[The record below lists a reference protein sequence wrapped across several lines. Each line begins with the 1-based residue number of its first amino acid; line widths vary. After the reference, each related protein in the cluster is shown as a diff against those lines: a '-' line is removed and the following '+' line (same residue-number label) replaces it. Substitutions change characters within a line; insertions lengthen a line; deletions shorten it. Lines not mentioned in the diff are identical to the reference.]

1 MAKSIEEKVEEHF
14 KSLLDNYGIRH
25 FGKTEEINGSI
36 AKALREADSKSGGSG
51 VNYPDIQLLL
61 QNKTRRDIPVMI
73 EAKGTKNK
81 LERLDADNQIDMSQS
96 AYIQGYAVNGA
107 LHYGNA
113 ILAEGTYSEVIIV
126 GINGTEIDPVTGIV
140 KDPELKAYYVAK
152 KNSGMPKHIPDFDFI
167 RCMPSNLDALF
178 DELDTMSL
186 SDAERE
192 QIKRQTEQALE
203 ERVKAIH
210 QSIYDDPKLRV
221 MLDTNGKL
229 YLFCGLIMAG
239 MPIAGAADLSPKTLT
254 SNTTSKINDGTLI
267 MDRIE
272 MFLES
277 RESTQDKVNMVRS
290 LFQPTFSTEGLWR
303 PDEGGISI
311 LHTLYKQIKEEIIP
325 LFKEGI
331 NLDFTGKILNSLSD
345 WASISDDA
353 KNDVVLTPRYV
364 TKMMAIMARTNMDS
378 LVWDSAMGSAGFLV
392 SAMDLMIRD
401 AEIHIHD
408 KAELNKKIKN
418 IKQHQL
424 LGIEILG
431 PVFVL
436 AVLNMILMGDGS
448 SQIVRGDSHAK
459 IREGLVNNFPATVYL
474 LNPPYSA
481 PGKGFIFVEE
491 ALNKM
496 TTGYACILIQEN
508 AGSGQGAPYT
518 KRILEHNTLLA
529 SIHMPTDL
537 FGGKASVQ
545 AAIYVFK
552 VAQPHD
558 ADNMVTFIDMS
569 DDGYSRQNRKKS
581 SQAVN
586 LRDTDHAEDRYAE
599 VEAIV
604 LGKMPK
610 THYYTEANGKV
621 IRDTISLNG
630 DDWTFNQHKKIDTT
644 PTEEDFKKTVADY
657 LAWKVGAIL
666 KGEMIVNE

>member
-1 MAKSIEEKVEEHF
+1 MSIEEQVEEYY
-14 KSLLDNYGIRH
+14 KKQLDRYGLRH
-25 FGKTEEINGSI
+25 YGKTEPTNNSI
-36 AKALREADSKSGGSG
+36 ARALKNANSKSGGSG
-51 VNYPDIQLLL
+51 NNYPDIQLLL
-61 QNKTRRDIPVMI
+61 VNANRRSIPVMI

-81 LERLDADNQIDMSQS
+81 LERLNTDHQIDMSKS
-96 AYIQGYAVNGA
+96 SYIQGYAVNGA

-113 ILAEGTYSEVIIV
+113 ILDEGTYSEVIIV
-126 GINGTEIDPVTGIV
+126 GINGTEVDPVTGIV

-152 KNSGMPKHIPDFDFI
+152 KNSGMPKYIPDFDFV
-167 RCMPSNLDALF
+167 RCMPSNLGALF

-192 QIKRQTEQALE
+192 QIKRQTEQTLE

-239 MPIAGAADLSPKTLT
+239 MPIAGAADLSPNDLT

-408 KAELNKKIKN
+408 KAELKKKIKN

-424 LGIEILG
+424 LGVEILG

-448 SQIVRGDSHAK
+448 SQIVRGDSHTK

-586 LRDTDHAEDRYAE
+586 LKDTDHAEDRYAE

-610 THYYTEANGKV
+610 THFYTEANGKI

-666 KGEMIVNE
+666 KGEVNVNV

>member
-1 MAKSIEEKVEEHF
+1 MSIEEQVEEYY
-14 KSLLDNYGIRH
+14 KKQLDRYGLRH
-25 FGKTEEINGSI
+25 YGKTEPANDAI
-36 AKALREADSKSGGSG
+36 ARALKNANSKSGGSG
-51 VNYPDIQLLL
+51 NNYPDIQLLL
-61 QNKTRRDIPVMI
+61 VNANRRSIPVMI

-81 LERLDADNQIDMSQS
+81 LERLNTDHQIDMSKS
-96 AYIQGYAVNGA
+96 SYIQGYAVNGA

-113 ILAEGTYSEVIIV
+113 ILDEGTYSEVIIV
-126 GINGTEIDPVTGIV
+126 GINGTEVDPVTGIV

-192 QIKRQTEQALE
+192 QLKRQTEQTLE

-239 MPIAGAADLSPKTLT
+239 MPIAGAADLAPNDLT

-303 PDEGGISI
+303 PDDGGISI

-408 KAELNKKIKN
+408 KAELKKKIKN

-424 LGIEILG
+424 LGVEILG

-448 SQIVRGDSHAK
+448 SQIVRGDSHTK

-481 PGKGFIFVEE
+481 PGKGFLFVEE
-491 ALNKM
+491 ALSKM

-508 AGSGQGAPYT
+508 AGSGQGLPYT

-529 SIHMPTDL
+529 SIHMPMDL

-569 DDGYSRQNRKKS
+569 EDGYSRQNRKKS

-666 KGEMIVNE
+666 KDEVMTDV

>member
-1 MAKSIEEKVEEHF
+1 MSIEEQVEEYY
-14 KSLLDNYGIRH
+14 KKQLDRYGLRH
-25 FGKTEEINGSI
+25 YGKTEPANDAI
-36 AKALREADSKSGGSG
+36 ARALKNANSKSGGSG
-51 VNYPDIQLLL
+51 NNYPDIQLLL
-61 QNKTRRDIPVMI
+61 VNANRRSIPVMI

-81 LERLDADNQIDMSQS
+81 LERLNTDHQIDMSQS
-96 AYIQGYAVNGA
+96 SYIQGYAVNGA

-113 ILAEGTYSEVIIV
+113 ILDEGTYSEVIIV
-126 GINGTEIDPVTGIV
+126 GINGTEVDPVTGIV

-152 KNSGMPKHIPDFDFI
+152 KNSGMPKYIPDFDFV
-167 RCMPSNLDALF
+167 RCMPSNLGALF

-192 QIKRQTEQALE
+192 QIKRQTEQTLE

-239 MPIAGAADLSPKTLT
+239 MPIAGAADLSPKDLT

-272 MFLES
+272 LFLES
-277 RESTQDKVNMVRS
+277 RESTQDKVNMVRN

-303 PDEGGISI
+303 PDDGGISI

-408 KAELNKKIKN
+408 KAELKKKIKN

-424 LGIEILG
+424 LGVEILG

-448 SQIVRGDSHAK
+448 SQIVRGDSHTK

-474 LNPPYSA
+474 LNPPQ
-481 PGKGFIFVEE
+481 
-491 ALNKM
+491 
-496 TTGYACILIQEN
+496 QE
-508 AGSGQGAPYT
+508 
-518 KRILEHNTLLA
+518 
-529 SIHMPTDL
+529 
-537 FGGKASVQ
+537 
-545 AAIYVFK
+545 
-552 VAQPHD
+552 
-558 ADNMVTFIDMS
+558 
-569 DDGYSRQNRKKS
+569 
-581 SQAVN
+581 
-586 LRDTDHAEDRYAE
+586 
-599 VEAIV
+599 
-604 LGKMPK
+604 
-610 THYYTEANGKV
+610 
-621 IRDTISLNG
+621 
-630 DDWTFNQHKKIDTT
+630 
-644 PTEEDFKKTVADY
+644 
-657 LAWKVGAIL
+657 
-666 KGEMIVNE
+666 

>member
-1 MAKSIEEKVEEHF
+1 MSIEEQVEEYY
-14 KSLLDNYGIRH
+14 KKQLDRYGLRH
-25 FGKTEEINGSI
+25 YGKTEPTNNSI
-36 AKALREADSKSGGSG
+36 ARALKNANSKSGGSG
-51 VNYPDIQLLL
+51 NNYPDIQLLL
-61 QNKTRRDIPVMI
+61 VNANRRSIPVMI

-81 LERLDADNQIDMSQS
+81 LERLNTDHQIDMSKS
-96 AYIQGYAVNGA
+96 SYIQGYAVNGA

-113 ILAEGTYSEVIIV
+113 ILDEGTYSEVIIV
-126 GINGTEIDPVTGIV
+126 GINGTEVDPVTGIV

-152 KNSGMPKHIPDFDFI
+152 KNSGMPKYIPDFDFV
-167 RCMPSNLDALF
+167 RCMPSNLGALF

-192 QIKRQTEQALE
+192 QIKRQTEQTLE

-239 MPIAGAADLSPKTLT
+239 MPIAGAADLSPKDLT

-303 PDEGGISI
+303 PDDGGISI

-408 KAELNKKIKN
+408 KAELKKKIKN

-424 LGIEILG
+424 LGVEILG

-448 SQIVRGDSHAK
+448 SQIVRGDSHTK

-586 LRDTDHAEDRYAE
+586 LKDTDHAEDRYAE

-657 LAWKVGAIL
+657 LAWKVSAIM
-666 KGEMIVNE
+666 KGQVSTDV

>member
-1 MAKSIEEKVEEHF
+1 MSIEEQVEEYY
-14 KSLLDNYGIRH
+14 KKQLDRYGLRH
-25 FGKTEEINGSI
+25 YGKTEPTNNSI
-36 AKALREADSKSGGSG
+36 ARALKNANSKSGGSG
-51 VNYPDIQLLL
+51 NNYPDIQLLL
-61 QNKTRRDIPVMI
+61 VNANRRSIPVMI

-81 LERLDADNQIDMSQS
+81 LERLNTDHQIDMSKS
-96 AYIQGYAVNGA
+96 SYIQGYAVNGA

-113 ILAEGTYSEVIIV
+113 ILDEGTYSEVIIV
-126 GINGTEIDPVTGIV
+126 GINGTEVDPVTGIV

-152 KNSGMPKHIPDFDFI
+152 KNSGMPKYIPDFDFV
-167 RCMPSNLDALF
+167 RCMPSNLGALF

-192 QIKRQTEQALE
+192 QIKRQTEQTLE

-239 MPIAGAADLSPKTLT
+239 MPIAGAADLSPKDLT

-272 MFLES
+272 LFLES

-303 PDEGGISI
+303 PDDGGISI

-408 KAELNKKIKN
+408 KAELKKKIKN

-424 LGIEILG
+424 LGVEILG

-448 SQIVRGDSHAK
+448 SQIVRGDSHTK

-586 LRDTDHAEDRYAE
+586 LKDTDHAEDRYAE

-644 PTEEDFKKTVADY
+644 PTEADFKKTVADY
-657 LAWKVGAIL
+657 LAWKVSAIL
-666 KGEMIVNE
+666 KGEASANV

>member
-1 MAKSIEEKVEEHF
+1 MSIEEQVEEYY
-14 KSLLDNYGIRH
+14 KKQLDRYGLRH
-25 FGKTEEINGSI
+25 YGKTEPTNNAI
-36 AKALREADSKSGGSG
+36 ARALKNANSKSGGSG
-51 VNYPDIQLLL
+51 NNYPDIQLLL
-61 QNKTRRDIPVMI
+61 VNANRRSIPVMI

-81 LERLDADNQIDMSQS
+81 LERLNTDHQIDMSQS
-96 AYIQGYAVNGA
+96 SYIQGYAVNGA

-113 ILAEGTYSEVIIV
+113 ILDEGTYSEVIIV
-126 GINGTEIDPVTGIV
+126 GINGTEVDPVTGIV

-152 KNSGMPKHIPDFDFI
+152 KNSGMPKYIPDFDFV
-167 RCMPSNLDALF
+167 RCMPSNLGALF

-192 QIKRQTEQALE
+192 QIKRQTEQTLE

-239 MPIAGAADLSPKTLT
+239 MPIAGAADLAPNDLT

-311 LHTLYKQIKEEIIP
+311 LHVLYKQIKEEIIP

-408 KAELNKKIKN
+408 KDELNKKIKN

-448 SQIVRGDSHAK
+448 SQIVRGDSHTK

-586 LRDTDHAEDRYAE
+586 LKDTDHAEDRYAE

-657 LAWKVGAIL
+657 LAWKVSAIM
-666 KGEMIVNE
+666 KGQVSADV

>member
-1 MAKSIEEKVEEHF
+1 MSIEEQVEEYF
-14 KSLLDNYGIRH
+14 KKQLDGYHLRH
-25 FGKTEEINGSI
+25 YGKTEAIND
-36 AKALREADSKSGGSG
+36 AVAHALKNANSKSGCDGN
-51 VNYPDIQLLL
+51 NYPDIRLLL
-61 QNKTRRDIPVMI
+61 TNETRRSIPVMI
-73 EAKGTKNK
+73 EAKGAKNK
-81 LERLDADNQIDMSQS
+81 LERLDADNQIDMSKPS
-96 AYIQGYAVNGA
+96 YIQGYAVNGA

-152 KNSGMPKHIPDFDFI
+152 KNSDMPKHIPDFDFI

-192 QIKRQTEQALE
+192 QLKRQTEQTLE

-239 MPIAGAADLSPKTLT
+239 MPIAGAADLSPNDLT

-408 KAELNKKIKN
+408 KAELQKKIKN

-459 IREGLVNNFPATVYL
+459 IREGLVNTFPATVFL
-474 LNPPYSA
+474 LNPPYSSS
-481 PGKGFIFVEE
+481 GKGFVFVEE

-508 AGSGQGAPYT
+508 AGSGQGLPYT

-569 DDGYSRQNRKKS
+569 EDGYSRQNRKKS

-586 LRDTDHAEDRYAE
+586 LKDTDHAEDRYAE

-666 KGEMIVNE
+666 KGEVMTDV

>member
-178 DELDTMSL
+178 DKLDTMSL

-401 AEIHIHD
+401 AEIHIYD

-424 LGIEILG
+424 LGVEILG

-459 IREGLVNNFPATVYL
+459 IREGLVNNFPATVFL
-474 LNPPYSA
+474 LNPP
-481 PGKGFIFVEE
+481 
-491 ALNKM
+491 L
-496 TTGYACILIQEN
+496 
-508 AGSGQGAPYT
+508 
-518 KRILEHNTLLA
+518 
-529 SIHMPTDL
+529 SI
-537 FGGKASVQ
+537 
-545 AAIYVFK
+545 I
-552 VAQPHD
+552 
-558 ADNMVTFIDMS
+558 
-569 DDGYSRQNRKKS
+569 
-581 SQAVN
+581 
-586 LRDTDHAEDRYAE
+586 
-599 VEAIV
+599 
-604 LGKMPK
+604 
-610 THYYTEANGKV
+610 
-621 IRDTISLNG
+621 
-630 DDWTFNQHKKIDTT
+630 
-644 PTEEDFKKTVADY
+644 
-657 LAWKVGAIL
+657 
-666 KGEMIVNE
+666 

>member
-1 MAKSIEEKVEEHF
+1 MSIEEQVEEYY
-14 KSLLDNYGIRH
+14 KKQLDRYGLRH
-25 FGKTEEINGSI
+25 YGKTEPTNNSI
-36 AKALREADSKSGGSG
+36 ARALKNANSKSGGSG
-51 VNYPDIQLLL
+51 NNYPDIQLLL
-61 QNKTRRDIPVMI
+61 VNANRRSIPVMI

-81 LERLDADNQIDMSQS
+81 LERLNTDHQIDMSKS
-96 AYIQGYAVNGA
+96 SYIQGYAVNGA

-113 ILAEGTYSEVIIV
+113 ILDEGTYSEVIIV
-126 GINGTEIDPVTGIV
+126 GINGTEVDPVTGIV

-152 KNSGMPKHIPDFDFI
+152 KNSGMPKYIPDFDFV
-167 RCMPSNLDALF
+167 RCMPSNLGALF

-192 QIKRQTEQALE
+192 QIKRQTEQTLE

-277 RESTQDKVNMVRS
+277 RESTQDKVNMVRN

-408 KAELNKKIKN
+408 KAELKKKIKN

-424 LGIEILG
+424 LGVEILG

-448 SQIVRGDSHAK
+448 SQIVRGNSHTK

-586 LRDTDHAEDRYAE
+586 LKDTDHAEDRYAE

-610 THYYTEANGKV
+610 THFYTEANGKI

-666 KGEMIVNE
+666 KGEVNVNV

>member
-1 MAKSIEEKVEEHF
+1 MSIEEQVEEYY
-14 KSLLDNYGIRH
+14 KKQLDRYGLRH
-25 FGKTEEINGSI
+25 YGKTEPANNAI
-36 AKALREADSKSGGSG
+36 ARALKNANSKSGGSG
-51 VNYPDIQLLL
+51 NNYPDIQLLL
-61 QNKTRRDIPVMI
+61 VNANRRSIPVMI

-81 LERLDADNQIDMSQS
+81 LERLNTDHQIDMSQS
-96 AYIQGYAVNGA
+96 SYIQGYAVNGA

-113 ILAEGTYSEVIIV
+113 ILDEGTYSEVIIV
-126 GINGTEIDPVTGIV
+126 GINGTEVDPVTGIV

-192 QIKRQTEQALE
+192 QLKRQTEQTLE

-239 MPIAGAADLSPKTLT
+239 MPIAGAADLAPNDLT

-311 LHTLYKQIKEEIIP
+311 LHVLYKQIKEEIIP

-408 KAELNKKIKN
+408 KDELNKKIKN

-459 IREGLVNNFPATVYL
+459 IREGLVNTFPATVFL
-474 LNPPYSA
+474 LNPPYSSS
-481 PGKGFIFVEE
+481 GKGFVFVEE

-529 SIHMPTDL
+529 SIHMPMDL

-569 DDGYSRQNRKKS
+569 EDGYSRQNRKKS

-657 LAWKVGAIL
+657 LAWKVSAIL
-666 KGEMIVNE
+666 RGKISV

>member
-1 MAKSIEEKVEEHF
+1 MSIEEQVEEYY
-14 KSLLDNYGIRH
+14 KKQLDRYGLRH
-25 FGKTEEINGSI
+25 YGKTEPTNNSI
-36 AKALREADSKSGGSG
+36 ARALKNANSKSGGSG
-51 VNYPDIQLLL
+51 NNYPDIQLLL
-61 QNKTRRDIPVMI
+61 VNANRRSIPVMI

-81 LERLDADNQIDMSQS
+81 LERLNTDHQIDMSKS
-96 AYIQGYAVNGA
+96 SYIQGYAVNGA

-113 ILAEGTYSEVIIV
+113 ILDEGTYSEVIIV
-126 GINGTEIDPVTGIV
+126 GINGTEVDPVTGIV

-152 KNSGMPKHIPDFDFI
+152 KNSGMPKYIPDFDFV
-167 RCMPSNLDALF
+167 RCMPSNLGALF

-192 QIKRQTEQALE
+192 QLKRQTEQTLE

-239 MPIAGAADLSPKTLT
+239 MPIAGAADLSPKDLT

-272 MFLES
+272 LFLES

-303 PDEGGISI
+303 PDEGSISI

-586 LRDTDHAEDRYAE
+586 LKDTDHAEDRYAE
-599 VEAIV
+599 IEAIV

-630 DDWTFNQHKKIDTT
+630 DDWTFTQHRKIDTA
-644 PTEEDFKKTVADY
+644 PTEEDFMKTVADY
-657 LAWKVGAIL
+657 LAWKVSEAL
-666 KGEMIVNE
+666 KGEKKV

>member
-1 MAKSIEEKVEEHF
+1 MSIEEQVEEYY
-14 KSLLDNYGIRH
+14 KKQLDRYGLRH
-25 FGKTEEINGSI
+25 YGKTEPANDAI
-36 AKALREADSKSGGSG
+36 ARALKNANSKSGGSG
-51 VNYPDIQLLL
+51 NNYPDIQLLL
-61 QNKTRRDIPVMI
+61 VNANRRSIPVMI

-81 LERLDADNQIDMSQS
+81 LERLNTDHQIDMSKS
-96 AYIQGYAVNGA
+96 SYIQGYAVNGA

-113 ILAEGTYSEVIIV
+113 ILAEGTYSEVISV

-152 KNSGMPKHIPDFDFI
+152 KNSGMPKYIPDFDFV
-167 RCMPSNLDALF
+167 RCMPSNLGALF

-192 QIKRQTEQALE
+192 QIKRQTEQTLE

-239 MPIAGAADLSPKTLT
+239 MPIAGAADLSPKDLT

-272 MFLES
+272 LFLES

-303 PDEGGISI
+303 PDDGGISI

-408 KAELNKKIKN
+408 KAELKKKIKN

-424 LGIEILG
+424 LGVEILG

-508 AGSGQGAPYT
+508 AGSGQGLPYT
-518 KRILEHNTLLA
+518 QRILEHNTLLA

-545 AAIYVFK
+545 AAIYVLK

-569 DDGYSRQNRKKS
+569 EDGYSRQNRKKS

-610 THYYTEANGKV
+610 THYYTEANGRV
-621 IRDTISLNG
+621 IKDTISLNG
-630 DDWTFNQHKKIDTT
+630 NDWAFQSHRKIDTT
-644 PTEEDFKKTVADY
+644 PTEADFRKTVSDY
-657 LAWKVGAIL
+657 LSWNVSCVL
-666 KGEMIVNE
+666 RGEFNA

>member
-1 MAKSIEEKVEEHF
+1 MSIEEQVEEYY
-14 KSLLDNYGIRH
+14 KKQLDRYGLRH
-25 FGKTEEINGSI
+25 YGKTEPTNNSI
-36 AKALREADSKSGGSG
+36 ARALKNANSKSGGSG
-51 VNYPDIQLLL
+51 NNYPDIQLLL
-61 QNKTRRDIPVMI
+61 VNANRRSIPVMI

-81 LERLDADNQIDMSQS
+81 LERLNTDHQIDMSKS
-96 AYIQGYAVNGA
+96 SYIQGYAVNGA

-113 ILAEGTYSEVIIV
+113 ILDEGTYSEVIIV
-126 GINGTEIDPVTGIV
+126 GINGTEVDPVTGIV

-152 KNSGMPKHIPDFDFI
+152 KNSGMPKYIPDFDFV
-167 RCMPSNLDALF
+167 RCMPSNLGALF

-192 QIKRQTEQALE
+192 QIKRQTEQTLE

-239 MPIAGAADLSPKTLT
+239 MPIAGAADLSPKDLT

-303 PDEGGISI
+303 PDDGGISI

-401 AEIHIHD
+401 AELHIHD
-408 KAELNKKIKN
+408 KDELKKKIKN

-586 LRDTDHAEDRYAE
+586 LKDTDHAEDRYAE

-621 IRDTISLNG
+621 IRDTISLNC
-630 DDWTFNQHKKIDTT
+630 DDWTCNQHKKIDTT

>member
-1 MAKSIEEKVEEHF
+1 MSIEEQVEEYY
-14 KSLLDNYGIRH
+14 KKQLDRYGLRH
-25 FGKTEEINGSI
+25 YGKTEPANDAI
-36 AKALREADSKSGGSG
+36 ARALKNANSKSGGSG
-51 VNYPDIQLLL
+51 NNYPDIQLLL
-61 QNKTRRDIPVMI
+61 VNANRRSIPVMI

-81 LERLDADNQIDMSQS
+81 LERLNTDHQIDMSKS
-96 AYIQGYAVNGA
+96 SYIQGYAVNGA

-113 ILAEGTYSEVIIV
+113 ILDEGTYSEVIIV

-192 QIKRQTEQALE
+192 QLKRQTEQTLE

-239 MPIAGAADLSPKTLT
+239 MPIAGAADLAPNDLT

-311 LHTLYKQIKEEIIP
+311 LHVLYKQIKEEIIP

-424 LGIEILG
+424 LGVEILG

-448 SQIVRGDSHAK
+448 SQIVRGDSHTK

-569 DDGYSRQNRKKS
+569 EDGYSRQNRKKS

-586 LRDTDHAEDRYAE
+586 LKDTDHAEDRYAE

-657 LAWKVGAIL
+657 LAWKVSAIL
-666 KGEMIVNE
+666 RGEISV

>member
-1 MAKSIEEKVEEHF
+1 MSIEEQVEEYY
-14 KSLLDNYGIRH
+14 KKQLDRYGLRH
-25 FGKTEEINGSI
+25 YGKTEPANDAI
-36 AKALREADSKSGGSG
+36 ARALKNANSKSGGSG
-51 VNYPDIQLLL
+51 NNYPDIQLLL
-61 QNKTRRDIPVMI
+61 VNANRRSIPVMI

-81 LERLDADNQIDMSQS
+81 LERLNTDHQIDMSKS
-96 AYIQGYAVNGA
+96 SYIQGYAVNGA

-113 ILAEGTYSEVIIV
+113 ILDEGTYSEVIIV
-126 GINGTEIDPVTGIV
+126 GINGTEVDPVTGIV

-192 QIKRQTEQALE
+192 QLKRQTEQTLE

-239 MPIAGAADLSPKTLT
+239 MPIAGAADLAPNDLT

-311 LHTLYKQIKEEIIP
+311 LHVLYKQIKEEIIP

-459 IREGLVNNFPATVYL
+459 IREGLVNNFPATVFL

-481 PGKGFIFVEE
+481 PGKGFLFVEE
-491 ALNKM
+491 ALSKM

-508 AGSGQGAPYT
+508 AGSGQGLPYT

-529 SIHMPTDL
+529 SIHMPMDL

-569 DDGYSRQNRKKS
+569 EDGYSRQNRKKS

-586 LRDTDHAEDRYAE
+586 LRDTDHAEDRYVE

-657 LAWKVGAIL
+657 LAWKVSAIM
-666 KGEMIVNE
+666 KGQVSADV

>member
-1 MAKSIEEKVEEHF
+1 MSIEEQVEEYY
-14 KSLLDNYGIRH
+14 KKQLDRYGLRH
-25 FGKTEEINGSI
+25 YGKTEPANDAI
-36 AKALREADSKSGGSG
+36 ARALKNANSKSGGSG
-51 VNYPDIQLLL
+51 NNYPDIQLLL
-61 QNKTRRDIPVMI
+61 VNANRRSIPVMI

-81 LERLDADNQIDMSQS
+81 LERLNTDHQIDMSKS
-96 AYIQGYAVNGA
+96 SYIQGYAVNGA

-113 ILAEGTYSEVIIV
+113 ILDEGTYSEVIIV

-192 QIKRQTEQALE
+192 QLKRQTEQTLE

-239 MPIAGAADLSPKTLT
+239 MPIAGAADLAPNDLT

-303 PDEGGISI
+303 PDDGGISI
-311 LHTLYKQIKEEIIP
+311 LHVLYKQIKEEIIP

-408 KAELNKKIKN
+408 KDELNKKIKN

-459 IREGLVNNFPATVYL
+459 IREGLVNTFPATVFL
-474 LNPPYSA
+474 LNPPYSSS
-481 PGKGFIFVEE
+481 GKGFVFVEE

-529 SIHMPTDL
+529 SIHMPMDL

-569 DDGYSRQNRKKS
+569 EDGYSRQNRKKS

-630 DDWTFNQHKKIDTT
+630 DDWTFTQHRKIDTT
-644 PTEEDFKKTVADY
+644 PTEADFKKTVADY

-666 KGEMIVNE
+666 KGEANVNV

>member
-1 MAKSIEEKVEEHF
+1 MSIEEQVEEYY
-14 KSLLDNYGIRH
+14 KKQLDRYGLRH
-25 FGKTEEINGSI
+25 YGKTEPANDAI
-36 AKALREADSKSGGSG
+36 ARALKNANSKSGGSG
-51 VNYPDIQLLL
+51 NNYPDIQLLL
-61 QNKTRRDIPVMI
+61 VNANRRSIPVMI

-81 LERLDADNQIDMSQS
+81 LERLNTDHQIDMSQS
-96 AYIQGYAVNGA
+96 SYIQGYAVNGA

-113 ILAEGTYSEVIIV
+113 ILDEGTYSEVIIV
-126 GINGTEIDPVTGIV
+126 GINGTEVDPVTGIV

-192 QIKRQTEQALE
+192 QLKRQTEQTLE

-239 MPIAGAADLSPKTLT
+239 MPIAGAADLAPKDLT
-254 SNTTSKINDGTLI
+254 SNTTSKINDETLI

-311 LHTLYKQIKEEIIP
+311 LHVLYKQIKEEIIP

-408 KAELNKKIKN
+408 KAELKKKIKN

-424 LGIEILG
+424 LGVEILG

-459 IREGLVNNFPATVYL
+459 IREGLVNNFPATVFL
-474 LNPPYSA
+474 LNPPYSSS
-481 PGKGFIFVEE
+481 GKGFVFVDE
-491 ALNKM
+491 ALSKM

-586 LRDTDHAEDRYAE
+586 LKDTDHAEDRYAE

-630 DDWTFNQHKKIDTT
+630 DDWTFTQHRKIDTT
-644 PTEEDFKKTVADY
+644 PTEADFKKTVADY

-666 KGEMIVNE
+666 RGEVNVNV

>member
-1 MAKSIEEKVEEHF
+1 MSIEEQVEEYY
-14 KSLLDNYGIRH
+14 KKQLDRYGLRH
-25 FGKTEEINGSI
+25 YGKTEPTNNSI
-36 AKALREADSKSGGSG
+36 ARALKNANSKSGGSG
-51 VNYPDIQLLL
+51 NNYPDIQLLL
-61 QNKTRRDIPVMI
+61 VNANRRSIPVMI

-81 LERLDADNQIDMSQS
+81 LERLNTDHQIDMSKS
-96 AYIQGYAVNGA
+96 SYIQGYAVNGA

-113 ILAEGTYSEVIIV
+113 ILDEGTYSEVIIV
-126 GINGTEIDPVTGIV
+126 GINGTEVDPVTGIV

-152 KNSGMPKHIPDFDFI
+152 KNSGMPKYIPDFDFV
-167 RCMPSNLDALF
+167 RCMPSNLGALF

-192 QIKRQTEQALE
+192 QIKRQTEQTLE

-239 MPIAGAADLSPKTLT
+239 MPIAGAADLSPNDLT

-408 KAELNKKIKN
+408 KAELKKKIKN

-424 LGIEILG
+424 LGVEILG

-448 SQIVRGDSHAK
+448 SQIVRGDSHTK

-586 LRDTDHAEDRYAE
+586 LKDTDHAEDRYAE

-610 THYYTEANGKV
+610 THFYTEANGKI

-630 DDWTFNQHKKIDTT
+630 DDWTFTQHRKIDTA
-644 PTEEDFKKTVADY
+644 PTEEDFMKTVADY
-657 LAWKVGAIL
+657 LAWKVSEAL
-666 KGEMIVNE
+666 KGEKKV

>member
-1 MAKSIEEKVEEHF
+1 MSIEEQVEEYY
-14 KSLLDNYGIRH
+14 KKQLDRYGLRH
-25 FGKTEEINGSI
+25 YGKTEPANDAI
-36 AKALREADSKSGGSG
+36 ARALKNANSKSGGSG
-51 VNYPDIQLLL
+51 NNYPDIQLLL
-61 QNKTRRDIPVMI
+61 VNANRRSIPVMI

-81 LERLDADNQIDMSQS
+81 LERLNTDHQIDMSKS
-96 AYIQGYAVNGA
+96 SYIQGYAVNGA

-113 ILAEGTYSEVIIV
+113 ILDEGTYSEVIIV
-126 GINGTEIDPVTGIV
+126 GINGTEVDPVTGIV

-192 QIKRQTEQALE
+192 QLKRQTEQTLE

-239 MPIAGAADLSPKTLT
+239 MPIAGAADLAPNDLT

-303 PDEGGISI
+303 PDDGGISI

-364 TKMMAIMARTNMDS
+364 TKMMAIMARTNMNS

-408 KAELNKKIKN
+408 KAELKKKIKN

-424 LGIEILG
+424 LGVEILG

-448 SQIVRGDSHAK
+448 SQIVRGDSHTK

-529 SIHMPTDL
+529 SIHMPMDL

-569 DDGYSRQNRKKS
+569 EDGYSRQNRKKS

-586 LRDTDHAEDRYAE
+586 LRDTDHAEDRYVE

-610 THYYTEANGKV
+610 THYYTEANEKV

-657 LAWKVGAIL
+657 LAWKVSAIL
-666 KGEMIVNE
+666 KGQVSADV

>member
-1 MAKSIEEKVEEHF
+1 MSIEEQVEEYY
-14 KSLLDNYGIRH
+14 KKQLDRYGLRH
-25 FGKTEEINGSI
+25 YGKTEPANDAI
-36 AKALREADSKSGGSG
+36 ARALKNANSKSGGSG
-51 VNYPDIQLLL
+51 NNYPDIQLLL
-61 QNKTRRDIPVMI
+61 VNANRRSIPVMI

-81 LERLDADNQIDMSQS
+81 LERLNTDHQIDMSQS
-96 AYIQGYAVNGA
+96 SYIQGYAVNGA

-113 ILAEGTYSEVIIV
+113 ILDEGTYSEVIIV
-126 GINGTEIDPVTGIV
+126 GINGTEVDPVTGIV

-152 KNSGMPKHIPDFDFI
+152 KNSGMPKYIPDFDFV
-167 RCMPSNLDALF
+167 RCMPSNLGALF

-192 QIKRQTEQALE
+192 QIKRQTEQTLE

-239 MPIAGAADLSPKTLT
+239 MPIAGAADLAPNDLT

-311 LHTLYKQIKEEIIP
+311 LHVLYKQIKEEIIP

-424 LGIEILG
+424 LGVEILG

-448 SQIVRGDSHAK
+448 SQIVRGDSHTK

-569 DDGYSRQNRKKS
+569 EDGYSRQNRKKS

-586 LRDTDHAEDRYAE
+586 LKDTDHAEDRYAE

-630 DDWTFNQHKKIDTT
+630 DDWTFTQHRKIDTT
-644 PTEEDFKKTVADY
+644 PTEADFKKTVADY
-657 LAWKVGAIL
+657 LAWKIGAIL
-666 KGEMIVNE
+666 KGEVMVDE